1 MNLPFVGGAATGI
14 GAVEILSRFGEG
26 IYRAENQWANWP
38 RFLAAAVAAGGGAFV
53 MRSQRAGMRYEF
65 GEGVMAAGVVQLL
78 QQVWG
83 RYVA

>member
-1 MNLPFVGGAATGI
+1 MNIGFVGGAATGV
-14 GAVEILSRFGEG
+14 ASVELLSRLGERM
-26 IYRAENQWANWP
+26 YQAEGEWSRWP
-38 RFLAAAVAAGGGAFV
+38 RWLAAAVAAGGGAFV

-78 QQVWG
+78 QQAWG